1 MKKIVI
7 YHDYVP
13 ILGGVETAIYNLLSE
28 LNRKGYET
36 MLVYNNVQS
45 YKSLFNYAKVSTVR
59 RLQVSDEIECD
70 VLILGSNH
78 IIPEQVKPKKIIQ
91 WVHSDYDKAGQKLVN
106 KGKVDD
112 YVAVS
117 KWSGEI
123 LKKNEGLG
131 YTVIYNLLNSEF
143 GTDTT
148 PRLKLVTNSRVSGEK
163 GFERMLVLAKALKS
177 KGVKFKWVVYGDN
190 AFRPD
195 YYAEWVGKFKE
206 IEEVQFVGY
215 KTDITVGLEEA
226 QYLCQLSDFEGC
238 PLSILEAL
246 KLNIP
251 CIVTNWG
258 GVDELIKDG
267 KNGYILPMETKSY
280 ARYVDK
286 IVNKIPKFVHKPL
299 STIDDW
305 IKVIEKKK

>member
-28 LNRKGYET
+28 LNRGGYET

-59 RLQVSDEIECD
+59 KLQAKDEIECD

-78 IIPEQVKPKKIIQ
+78 IIPAQVKPKKIIQ

-106 KGKVDD
+106 KGKVDG

-117 KWSGEI
+117 EWAGEV
-123 LKKNEGLG
+123 LKKNEGVD
-131 YTVIYNLLNSEF
+131 YVVIHNLVDSEF
-143 GTDTT
+143 GIDTA

-163 GFERMLVLAKALKS
+163 GFERMLVLAKALKD

-226 QYLCQLSDFEGC
+226 QYLIQLSDFEGC

-258 GVDELIKDG
+258 GADELIKDG
-267 KNGYILPMETKSY
+267 KNGYILPMETKNY
-280 ARYVDK
+280 GRYVDK